1 MNKLTLSFIVIALFA
16 VNLFAQ
22 SPQYYNL
29 NNGTSS
35 NSFPFNVTGGKAV
48 NSLFLAGEFNQPSPV
63 PSGMQI
69 TKVYFRHSTTTSR
82 VLTNFHILMAQSS
95 ITTLTTG
102 QFYPGP
108 WDTVF
113 FSASANLTA
122 TAGGWSVVTLDTPFP
137 YDPNMSLVL
146 FVGQC
151 GATGSGGSVYNTTL
165 TGIRR
170 TWSVGGCPFT
180 PYSGGDAYML
190 NFGIDVESAAP
201 PICTMYSSQW
211 CPASTFP
218 NLPQPAYFQAS
229 AWIGDT
235 MYVQVPTTGG
245 AGATTV
251 LRYTYGGT
259 WSTGVPLPSAK
270 VGGTLTECGGKLYY
284 IGGGTTS
291 ITTGTTDVYSYDP
304 STGAWTTKA
313 SMPLALAAHGAEC
326 WGDSVI
332 FVYGGPYSGA
342 ATNLNV
348 YYYRVGSNTWGTIT
362 NSLPSGQG
370 RRTFSHGI
378 SGNKLFMAAGY
389 NTAYLKS
396 FYIGTIGSNASQIT
410 WTAGPDVPFTG
421 VGISRPGGTAYDQ
434 YFYVVGGELNPTGYG
449 TDAYVWQVND
459 NSWHTPSIAPKP
471 IGVSNI
477 FSAVTAHCVNDT
489 VRIFVP
495 GGYNAAAVANFDV
508 IACGPLFVGNTG
520 ISSNLPAVYSLSQ
533 NYPNP
538 FNPSTKISFA
548 LPKAGNVKLVVY
560 DILGR
565 EVAVLVN
572 EFRTSGNHSVE
583 FNAGNLASGVY
594 LYRIESG
601 TFTDT
606 KKMLLVK

>member
-1 MNKLTLSFIVIALFA
+1 
-16 VNLFAQ
+16 
-22 SPQYYNL
+22 
-29 NNGTSS
+29 
-35 NSFPFNVTGGKAV
+35 
-48 NSLFLAGEFNQPSPV
+48 LFLAGEFNQPSPV

-82 VLTNFHILMAQSS
+82 VLTNFHILMAQST

-108 WDTVF
+108 WDTVYYH
-113 FSASANLTA
+113 ASANLSA
-122 TAGGWSVVTLDTPFP
+122 SAGQWSVVTLDTPFP
-137 YDPNMSLVL
+137 YDPTKSLVL

-151 GATGSGGSVYNTTL
+151 GASGSGGSVYNTTL
-165 TGIRR
+165 TGVRR
-170 TWSVGGCPFT
+170 TWSAGGCPFT

-190 NFGIDVESAAP
+190 NFGIDVEPAVP

-211 CPASTFP
+211 CPSNTFP
-218 NLPQPAYFQAS
+218 NVPAAVFFQAS
-229 AWIGDT
+229 AWAGDT
-235 MYVQVPTTGG
+235 MYVHCPGTDG
-245 AGATTV
+245 AGTTTIR
-251 LRYTYGGT
+251 RYTYGGS
-259 WSTGVPLPSAK
+259 WSLGVPLP
-270 VGGTLTECGGKLYY
+270 VTRTGGTLTECGGKLYY
-284 IGGGTTS
+284 IGGGASS
-291 ITTGTTDVYSYDP
+291 ITTGSNTVYEYNP

-313 SMPLALAAHGAEC
+313 NLPAVLAAHGAEC

-332 FVYGGPYSGA
+332 FVWGGPYSGS
-342 ATNLNV
+342 NNVLSV
-348 YYYRVGSNTWGTIT
+348 YYYRVASNTWGTIS

-389 NTAYLKS
+389 NTAYLKT

-410 WTAGPDVPFTG
+410 WTSGPDVPFSG
-421 VGISRPGGTAYDQ
+421 VGISRPGGVAYDQ

-449 TDAYVWQVND
+449 TDAYVWQVNA
-459 NSWHTPSIAPKP
+459 NSWHTPNIAPKP
-471 IGVSNI
+471 IGTSNI

-495 GGYNAAAVANFDV
+495 GGYNGAAVANFDV

-520 ISSNLPAVYSLSQ
+520 ISSNLPKEYSLAQ

-538 FNPSTKISFA
+538 FNPTTKISYS
-548 LPKAGNVKLVVY
+548 LPIAGNVKLVVY

-565 EVAVLVN
+565 EVATLVN
-572 EFRTSGNHSVE
+572 EYKTAGNHSVD
-583 FNAGNLASGVY
+583 FSASNLASGVY
-594 LYRIESG
+594 IYRMEAG
-601 TFTDT
+601 TFKDT